1 MTPLGR
7 PETTTHFADDATLAY
22 IARLERELT
31 ALRSITNT
39 STGAGQERRTQGAEI
54 DAGPASAPTTSEALM
69 SAVAIVR
76 GERAAWAKGVGDDSA
91 IMACDSI
98 LDSLLPMLAASNP
111 PAEQSEKEGKP

>member
-39 STGAGQERRTQGAEI
+39 STGAERQEHPAVSSASRQDYSSSSEPGTIGRSDLLDAESENSPVR
-54 DAGPASAPTTSEALM
+54 DSALQPAASAPTTSEKQ
-69 SAVAIVR
+69 
-76 GERAAWAKGVGDDSA
+76 G
-91 IMACDSI
+91 
-98 LDSLLPMLAASNP
+98 
-111 PAEQSEKEGKP
+111 